1 MLILFLHCWFKDG
14 KDISPVKNLASAIR
28 FFRGRP
34 IEDTAQCG
42 VIMGKTCWLK
52 QMPKADTADE

>member
-1 MLILFLHCWFKDG
+1 LVQRWEGHLAG
-14 KDISPVKNLASAIR
+14 KNLASAIR